1 MESAPFRQGILF
13 VLSAPSAAGKTTLIQ
28 GLRRAPDFTFSVSC
42 TTRAP
47 RMGEVDGREYHFISE
62 AEFERRVAAGEF
74 LEHAWVHGCRY
85 GTLKADTLEHL
96 RAGRDVLLDIDIAGA
111 RQIRAI
117 EDRCIQDSLVDV
129 FIMPPTTEELER
141 RLRRRG
147 TESEAQIQLRLSNA
161 REEMKAWREYRYCI
175 LSGTPEEDLDRF
187 RSIMKAERT
196 RSTRMILAA

>member
-28 GLRRAPDFTFSVSC
+28 GLRRTPDFVFSVSC

-47 RMGEVDGREYHFISE
+47 RAGEVDGREYHFISGD
-62 AEFERRVAAGEF
+62 EFERRAGAGDF
-74 LEHAWVHGCRY
+74 LEHAQVHAHRY
-85 GTLKADTLEHL
+85 GTLKAATLEHL
-96 RAGRDVLLDIDIAGA
+96 GAGRDVLLDIDIAGA

-117 EDRCIQDSLVDV
+117 DDRRIRESLVDV
-129 FIMPPTTEELER
+129 FIMPPTPVELER
-141 RLRRRG
+141 RLRVRG
-147 TESEAQIQLRLSNA
+147 TESEEQIQLRLANA
-161 REEMKAWREYRYCI
+161 REEMKAWKEYRYCI

-196 RSTRMILAA
+196 RSSRLV